1 MKNKKR
7 VIIYITS
14 NILILSIALMLVEL
28 PTSKKKDY
36 QLNIDIESN
45 DNITNPINYSDVI
58 TKVREEYNNN
68 DIKGI
73 LEIENTDYIVPVL
86 QESDNDYYLN
96 HDAYGNSNYM
106 GSIYLDYRVDI
117 DSSKKLLIY
126 GHNSSNIDM
135 PFKILEEFYDKDYYD
150 NHKYVLLTTSTTKKK
165 YEIFSVYVE
174 TSDFSYM
181 DVNFASDKD
190 YLEHLT
196 KLKEKS
202 MYDTGVEV
210 TSDDEILILQTC
222 STHKDYR
229 NYQKKYLLIILRRV

>member
-126 GHNSSNIDM
+126 GHNSSKID
-135 PFKILEEFYDKDYYD
+135 
-150 NHKYVLLTTSTTKKK
+150 TSTTKKR

-174 TSDFSYM
+174 PTDYSYM
-181 DVNFASDKD
+181 NINFNSEEE
-190 YLEHLT
+190 YLNHLK
-196 KLKEKS
+196 KLKSKS

-210 TSDDEILILQTC
+210 TKDDEILILQTC
-222 STHKDYR
+222 STHKDYH

>member
-14 NILILSIALMLVEL
+14 TILILSIALMLVEL

-68 DIKGI
+68 NNIKGI

-106 GSIYLDYRVDI
+106 GSIYLD
-117 DSSKKLLIY
+117 L
-126 GHNSSNIDM
+126 
-135 PFKILEEFYDKDYYD
+135 
-150 NHKYVLLTTSTTKKK
+150 
-165 YEIFSVYVE
+165 
-174 TSDFSYM
+174 
-181 DVNFASDKD
+181 
-190 YLEHLT
+190 
-196 KLKEKS
+196 
-202 MYDTGVEV
+202 
-210 TSDDEILILQTC
+210 
-222 STHKDYR
+222 
-229 NYQKKYLLIILRRV
+229 